1 MRKFVLL
8 FLTVLTT
15 GSLLAQNRQ
24 ISGTVSAEDGT
35 PLSGVTIIQKGTSVG
50 AISDHDGKF
59 NILAAQGSTLVFSY
73 LGYETKEVGIGAVT
87 SSLEV
92 VMASSATV
100 MDNVVVTAL
109 GISRSE
115 KSLGYAVS
123 SVSSDVFEDGRE
135 SNIMNSLAGKVAG
148 VNIMQNSGTAG
159 GSSKIILRGQ
169 SSLSSAGQPLFV
181 IDGVPVNN
189 STYNYGNNGAIDTGS
204 RIGDIA
210 SDDIE
215 SMNVLKG
222 AAATALYG
230 ARAKDGVV
238 IITTKKGAK
247 NQPISVS
254 VNSSFRFD
262 SALKLPDYQNE
273 YGPGDPNTGDYSMGT
288 WNGWGPKIE
297 GQMVDVFFQNEQVPL
312 KAYPNNV
319 RDFFK
324 GGTTF
329 ANSISMSGGDEK
341 NDFRL
346 GVSAFNQKGIVPEN
360 KYNRYNITF
369 NGGRQFNKWFSAR
382 VSASYI
388 NAASEGRPAQGSNDK
403 NVTLPSVMGMPR
415 TMNTQWLKDHWV
427 KDGKPYPLGS
437 GVGGTNNPYWILK
450 KNKYTSDVD
459 RVIGSVYLELKP
471 VKGLTISNNLGTDF
485 FYDNSR
491 RVWAKETYGIPKGKF
506 ETVNWN
512 GTTLNND
519 FIASY
524 NVDLGKGFGLKV
536 LGGMNLLQITSKTL
550 TVEAQDLLLPNVYS
564 YANAEVTTPS
574 NSYNRRRLVGVFG
587 EVGVS
592 YKDLLYL
599 TVTGRNDW
607 SSTMPKNHKSY
618 FYPSVSASFLFSEL
632 IPQNKVLTFGKLRAN
647 FAMVGSDTDPYALS
661 LTFSPQN
668 SYFLQYLGADAGK
681 IPHGGLL
688 GYSVTGT
695 YPSPGLEPQMKTE
708 YEIGADLRFLN
719 NRLRLDVT
727 YYYNI
732 SKKNIARFDTPN
744 STGFFYYRKN
754 AGEIT
759 NSGIEITL
767 GGTPIKRAFIWDIE
781 VNFATN
787 KQKVKSLDA
796 GMEEYSL
803 TSGYSGLQIK
813 AAVGE
818 SFSIYGKAWE
828 RDPDGNIVIDETTG
842 LRKVTGTTR
851 NLGKIAPD
859 FTMGITNS
867 FAFKGASLSFLID
880 IKKGGVMYSQTAA
893 DMMGSGLGKETLL
906 NNREPIVD
914 KGVNKLA
921 DGSYVPNQTTVS
933 PYDYWS
939 RNFVSTNT
947 EGMIFDASYVKLREV
962 VAGYTLPKSLL
973 KNFPIKDIFIGFEA
987 RNLWIIHSNVPH
999 IDPELTFFSSADVG
1013 YGVEF
1018 SGVPSTRSL
1027 GFNIKFNF

>member
-1 MRKFVLL
+1 M
-8 FLTVLTT
+8 FLTVLTA

-24 ISGTVSAEDGT
+24 VSGTILSEDGT
-35 PLSGVTIIQKGTSVG
+35 PLSGVTVILKGTSVG
-50 AISDHDGKF
+50 VISDGNGKF
-59 NILAAQGSTLVFSY
+59 SIMAPQNSTLTFSY
-73 LGYETKEVGIGAVT
+73 LGYETKDVYVETGT
-87 SSLEV
+87 NSLEV
-92 VMASSATV
+92 ILSSSATV

-109 GISRSE
+109 GISKSE
-115 KSLGYAVS
+115 KSLGYSVA
-123 SVSSDVFEDGRE
+123 SVSSETFEDGRE
-135 SNIMNSLAGKVAG
+135 SSVLNSLSGKVAG

-159 GSSKIILRGQ
+159 GGSKIVLRGQ
-169 SSLSSAGQPLFV
+169 SSLSSAGQPLFI

-189 STYNYGNNGAIDTGS
+189 GSYNYGNNGAIDTGS
-204 RIGDIA
+204 RIGDVA

-238 IITTKKGAK
+238 IITTKRGAK

-273 YGPGDPNTGDYSMGT
+273 YGPGDVTKDGVYSMNS

-297 GQMVDVFFQNEQVPL
+297 GQLVNVFYTDEKVPL
-312 KAYPNNV
+312 TAYPNNV

-329 ANSISMSGGDEK
+329 ANSVSMSGGDDK

-346 GVSAFNQKGIVPEN
+346 GISAFNQKGIVPEN
-360 KYNRYNITF
+360 KYNRYNISF

-415 TMNTQWLKDHWV
+415 TMDIQWLQDYWI

-437 GVGGTNNPYWILK
+437 GAGGTNNPYWILY
-450 KNKYTSDVD
+450 KNKYTSDLD
-459 RVIGSVYLELKP
+459 RLIGSVYLEIKP

-491 RVWAKETYGIPKGKF
+491 RVWAKETYGVPKGKF

-512 GTTLNND
+512 GSTLNND
-519 FIASY
+519 LIATY
-524 NVDLGKGFGLKV
+524 NVEFGKGFGLRV
-536 LGGMNLLQITSKTL
+536 LGGLNTLQITQKTL
-550 TVEAQDLLLPNVYS
+550 TVEAQDLLLPDIYS
-564 YANAEVTTPS
+564 YANAEVTTPT
-574 NSYNRRRLVGVFG
+574 NAYTRRRLVGAYG

-592 YKDLLYL
+592 YKSLLYL

-607 SSTMPKNHKSY
+607 SSTMPANHKSY
-618 FYPSVSASFLFSEL
+618 FYPSVSGSFLFSEL
-632 IPQNKVLTFGKLRAN
+632 LPKNNVLSYGKLRAN

-661 LTFSPQN
+661 LTFSPQS
-668 SYFLQYLGADAGK
+668 SYFLQYLGSDAGK

-688 GYSVTGT
+688 AYSVTGT

-708 YEIGADLRFLN
+708 YEIGTDLRFFN
-719 NRLRLDVT
+719 NRLRLDFT

-744 STGFFYYRKN
+744 STGYFYWRKN

-759 NSGIEITL
+759 NQGIEITL
-767 GGTPIKRAFIWDIE
+767 GGTPVKGAFTWDIE

-787 KQKVKSLDA
+787 QQKVKSLDA
-796 GMEEYSL
+796 GMTEYNL

-818 SFSIYGKAWE
+818 PFSIYGKAWE
-828 RDPDGNIVIDETTG
+828 RDPDGNIIIDETSG

-851 NLGKIAPD
+851 NLGKITPD
-859 FTMGITNS
+859 FTMGIINS
-867 FAFKGASLSFLID
+867 FSYKGIALSFLID
-880 IKKGGVMYSQTAA
+880 IRKGGVMYSQTASN
-893 DMMGSGLGKETLL
+893 MMSSGLGKETLL
-906 NNREPIVD
+906 NDRKPIID
-914 KGVNKLA
+914 KGVNKLT
-921 DGSYVPNQTTVS
+921 DGSYVPNQTEVK

-939 RNFVSTNT
+939 RNFISDNT
-947 EGMIFDASYVKLREV
+947 EGMIFDASYVKFREIIL
-962 VAGYTLPKSLL
+962 GYSLPKSLL
-973 KNFPIKDIFIGFEA
+973 KNFPIKDIFFGFEA

-999 IDPELTFFSSADVG
+999 IDPELNFFGTTDIG